1 MFKEKGK
8 RMKKIRTHQDILEEI
23 LASQPCFHACLVLK
37 SSIPT
42 YPLPAPCLWAL
53 APAALE
59 TPWKSL
65 VRLDILI
72 CSKCSAAA
80 ARPALH
86 FWSLS
91 PPQGSQD
98 NSICCCQGKGCQAKR
113 SASAEPLALKSSL
126 WFCHAL
132 FVAWIHEELLP
143 LPAQLNCTTVGGLN
157 CVFKQAPCCS
167 VSHSFFSFHS
177 NFIYITF

>member
-1 MFKEKGK
+1 MSLRRYWLPNLAFVPAWLSTTPSPPTLFQHPAFGCCPQQHWSHDGNHWYNS
-8 RMKKIRTHQDILEEI
+8 TSSFAPSAQLLLQDQPIL
-23 LASQPCFHACLVLK
+23 
-37 SSIPT
+37 
-42 YPLPAPCLWAL
+42 
-53 APAALE
+53 
-59 TPWKSL
+59 
-65 VRLDILI
+65 
-72 CSKCSAAA
+72 
-80 ARPALH
+80 

-167 VSHSFFSFHS
+167 VSHSFFFSFHS
-177 NFIYITF
+177 NFIYIIF